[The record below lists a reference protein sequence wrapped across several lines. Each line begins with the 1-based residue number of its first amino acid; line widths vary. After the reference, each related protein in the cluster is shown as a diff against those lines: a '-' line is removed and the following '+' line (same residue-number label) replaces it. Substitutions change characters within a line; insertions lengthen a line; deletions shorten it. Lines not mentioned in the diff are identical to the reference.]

1 MTLPGAEST
10 DPYGDMATELLLPL
24 SPDLASL
31 APNVADKLYE
41 TLAGISRT
49 ADIIA
54 RLRPE
59 EFKRLKQRQAQ
70 HVIMLLS
77 ADLTRAAHLIE
88 AQRAGH
94 AHAMVGID
102 ALWLIEA
109 YNLYQDEIHKLLQSR
124 VPPSESR
131 EKLMRI
137 VCQRVLLDLE
147 GQMSSYRAIDAE
159 ITAAFSRIDRHAMS
173 TPNLT
178 DLARGALEVIGELSG
193 EVCAF
198 FARVDDAGELQIEQS
213 QGLAAEQYHLAMEAG
228 KVPKISIDP
237 TIVAGRGPGGRA
249 WRSGEI
255 TVSDAWLIES
265 DKAPWKSVG
274 EALGFRSSAAV
285 PLHDES
291 GRSIALLSLYSAW
304 PGYFSTGRIRGFF
317 SHVQQILSHAIQ
329 QSMSSPVIPLR
340 EQQAYRQM
348 LNEKRVVM
356 HYQPI
361 IDLRD
366 GNLTKVEALAR
377 ICSSDGELIS
387 PQRFLPA
394 LGGEELLLLFVQG
407 LEQACTDFVATYPA
421 QPGIRIAI
429 NFPAEGFDDP
439 RYENALFRTLDK
451 FGLPPTNLQLEVLE
465 TKDAGDGTESRQ
477 AFLQRLRDAGIQIAQ
492 DDLGSGHSSLLRLE
506 QYPFDE
512 VKIDQ
517 GLVRGAL
524 HNPKRA
530 VEFILYL
537 TRLAHA
543 FNIPVTVEG
552 LENLGMIEA
561 AAILGADRGQGYGIA
576 KPMPATELTSWQK
589 NHHYQVQAQKPR
601 TAIGAMA
608 GYLLWDLQLSAISER
623 PELIAE
629 FVGAKAIV
637 DQFIETNNLQGG
649 PIDQLLR
656 RNHELAATSNDQ
668 HETAKIVRAQLI
680 KELTE
685 YWLSETS

>member
-1 MTLPGAEST
+1 MVFPGAEST
-10 DPYGDMATELLLPL
+10 DPYGSMTAELLLPL
-24 SPDLASL
+24 RPGLVELAES
-31 APNVADKLYE
+31 VAEKLYD
-41 TLAGISRT
+41 TLAEIPKT
-49 ADIIA
+49 ASIIA

-59 EFKRLKQRQAQ
+59 EFQRLKQRQAQ

-77 ADLTRAAHLIE
+77 PDLSREAHMIE

-94 AHAMVGID
+94 AHAMVGVD
-102 ALWLIEA
+102 ALWLVEA
-109 YNLYQDEIHKLLQSR
+109 YNLYQDEIHKLLR
-124 VPPSESR
+124 TRIPPSESR
-131 EKLMRI
+131 ETLMRV
-137 VCQRVLLDLE
+137 VCQRVLLDIE
-147 GQMSSYRAIDAE
+147 GQMSSYRAIDAD
-159 ITAAFSRIDRHAMS
+159 ITAAFSRIDRHVMS
-173 TPNLT
+173 TSNLP
-178 DLARGALEVIGELSG
+178 DLIRGALEVIGQLPG
-193 EVCAF
+193 EISVF

-213 QGLAAEQYHLAMEAG
+213 HGLAAEQYHMAMEAG

-237 TIVAGRGPGGRA
+237 TIMPGRGPGGRA
-249 WRSGEI
+249 WRSGEMI
-255 TVSDAWLIES
+255 ISDAWQIES
-265 DKAPWKSVG
+265 DKAPWQSIG
-274 EALGFRSSAAV
+274 ASLGFRSSAAI
-285 PLHDES
+285 PLHDDS

-304 PGYFSTGRIRGFF
+304 PGFFSTGRIRGFF

-329 QSMSSPVIPLR
+329 QRMSFPVVPLR

-348 LNEKRVVM
+348 LNERRVIM

-366 GNLTKVEALAR
+366 GQLTKVEALAR
-377 ICSSDGELIS
+377 MRSSDGELIF

-394 LGGEELLLLFVQG
+394 LGKNELLLLFVQG
-407 LEQACTDFVATYPA
+407 LEQACTDFLSAFPPH
-421 QPGIRIAI
+421 PGIRVAI
-429 NFPAEGFDDP
+429 NFPAEGFDDS
-439 RYENALFRTLDK
+439 RYEAALFKTLNT

-465 TKDAGDGTESRQ
+465 TQDSGEHVESRQ
-477 AFLQRLRDAGIQIAQ
+477 RFLQRLRAAGIQIVQ

-524 HNPKRA
+524 HSPKRA

-552 LENLGMIEA
+552 LENQGMMEA

-576 KPMPATELTSWQK
+576 KPMPANELAAWHR
-589 NHHYQVQAQKPR
+589 NHQYPVQPQKPK

-608 GYLLWDLQLSAISER
+608 GYLLWDLQLAAISER

-629 FVGAKAIV
+629 F
-637 DQFIETNNLQGG
+637 
-649 PIDQLLR
+649 
-656 RNHELAATSNDQ
+656 
-668 HETAKIVRAQLI
+668 
-680 KELTE
+680 
-685 YWLSETS
+685 